1 MDTELS
7 KLYESCRLCPRQ
19 CGVNRLAGQKGACHA
34 AADCYIARAALH
46 YWEEPC
52 LSGTEGSGTVFF
64 SGCGLGCIYCQNV
77 QIRSSMRG
85 QIYTPEELAGTFLRL
100 QDEGANNINLVTA
113 CHFLPHVIEALR
125 LVRGQELRIP
135 VVYNSGGYESVESLR
150 MLEGLVDVYLP
161 DLKYLSSQ
169 RAQKYSHAADYPEV
183 AKAAIAE
190 MVRQQPEAVFD
201 EQGRMLKG
209 VIVRHLVLPGGRED
223 SLAVV
228 RYLYETY
235 RDSIYMSLM
244 NQYTPVLQDPDYPE
258 LARKLHRREY
268 ERVIDEAMRL
278 GVENAY
284 IQEGGT
290 AKESFIPPFPSEND

>member
-1 MDTELS
+1 MDEKLKELYS
-7 KLYESCRLCPRQ
+7 SCRLCPRR
-19 CGVNRLAGQKGACHA
+19 CGVNRLAGQTGACHA

-64 SGCGLGCIYCQNV
+64 SGCGLGCIYCQNA
-77 QIRSSMRG
+77 QIRSEMRG
-85 QIYTPEELAGTFLRL
+85 RIYTPEDLAETFLRL
-100 QDEGANNINLVTA
+100 QEEGANNINLVTA

-125 LVRGQELRIP
+125 LVRGQKLTIP
-135 VVYNSGGYESVESLR
+135 VIYNSGGYESVESLR

-161 DLKYLSSQ
+161 DLKYLSPQ
-169 RAQKYSHAADYPEV
+169 RAQKYSHAADYPDA

-190 MVRQQPEAVFD
+190 MVRQQPEPIFD
-201 EQGRMLKG
+201 ENGMMRQG

-228 RYLYETY
+228 HYLHETY
-235 RDSIYMSLM
+235 GDRIYMSLM
-244 NQYTPVLQDPDYPE
+244 NQYTPVLQDPAYPE

-268 ERVIDEAMRL
+268 ERILDEAMRL

-284 IQEGGT
+284 IQAGGT
-290 AKESFIPPFPSEND
+290 AKESFIPPFDGK